1 MTTATQLQAP
11 PAGQRLD
18 GMHTAVLG
26 PTGGLGRAIAVELAR
41 AGGEVHLIG
50 RRPDE
55 LNRLA
60 ADLRSLGSQATVQ
73 VIDLDDLG
81 QLQAAVAGLPALDV
95 FVNAVGINIPR
106 PVLEVTV
113 EQVDTMLAVN
123 VRAAFFALQ
132 AAARRLV
139 DDGRPGSLITI
150 SSQLGHV
157 GCAGRSVYAA
167 TKHAVE
173 GLTKSLAVELAPHRV
188 RVNTVA
194 PTFVRTPMTAAAFED
209 DDFTASITARIP
221 LGRLG
226 TPEEV
231 AAAVL
236 FLAAPTSSLVTGTS
250 IIVDG
255 GWTAQ

>member
-1 MTTATQLQAP
+1 MTTATQAHAP
-11 PAGQRLD
+11 PTGPQLD
-18 GMHTAVLG
+18 GMHAAVLG
-26 PTGGLGRAIAVELAR
+26 PTGGIGRASAIELAG
-41 AGGEVHLIG
+41 AGAEVHLIG

-55 LNRLA
+55 LNQLA
-60 ADLRSLGSQATVQ
+60 DELHERGAPATVH
-73 VIDLDDLG
+73 VIDLTHPG

-106 PVLEVTV
+106 PVLDVTV
-113 EQVDTMLAVN
+113 EQVETMLKVN
-123 VRAAFFALQ
+123 VGAAFFALQ

-157 GCAGRSVYAA
+157 GCAGRSIYAA
-167 TKHAVE
+167 TKHAIE
-173 GLTKSLAVELAPHRV
+173 GMTKSLAVELAPHRI

-194 PTFVRTPMTAAAFED
+194 PTFVRTPMTAAALD
-209 DDFTASITARIP
+209 DDEFAASITARIP